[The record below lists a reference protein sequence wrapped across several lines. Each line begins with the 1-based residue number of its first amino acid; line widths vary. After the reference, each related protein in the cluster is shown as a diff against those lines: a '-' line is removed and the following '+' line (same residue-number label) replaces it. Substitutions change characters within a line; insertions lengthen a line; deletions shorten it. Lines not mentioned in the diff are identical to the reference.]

1 MTLEILT
8 PEHKIFNGEVRAV
21 QLPGKEGLF
30 QILEGHA
37 ALISSLSA
45 GEVKIELSQARPKDA
60 PLHPLL
66 KAAPQSD
73 HLLHLHIEGGVVE
86 VNQQKVILLAS

>member
-21 QLPGKEGLF
+21 QLP
-30 QILEGHA
+30 A

-60 PLHPLL
+60 PLHPQLQ
-66 KAAPQSD
+66 AAPQSD